1 MTPAEATTYLRR
13 YQRWHR
19 SDDPRPFEETGLTPD
34 GIGTAIDTLL
44 TAVTHQQKEI
54 LAGRSRLAK
63 CQVQR
68 EQFHSQLRSKK
79 NVT

>member
-13 YQRWHR
+13 YQRWR
-19 SDDPRPFEETGLTPD
+19 NNADERPFDETGLTPD
-34 GIGTAIDTLL
+34 GIGNAIDIIL

-68 EQFHSQLRSKK
+68 EQFHSQLRRQKPI
-79 NVT
+79 